1 MGQDGQKNS
10 THQTNAMSTHDM
22 GDMMS
27 TNQPQAT
34 EEGKIWSAEFLG
46 CGLSS
51 CLYYMSQY
59 ILIAGLPLIITG
71 VYGGTAFQAG
81 MAMTYF
87 QIGTILCR
95 PFAGEI
101 IDGFDKR
108 KVLFATT
115 GIFLL
120 IMIAFNFTQ
129 SMDLIFFLRLLHGMI
144 FAVGTTAVAAVAV
157 LVLPKHRKGEGIGYF
172 SVFVNVAMV
181 IGPFLGLTILDLW
194 DKNAYF
200 IFLSLCALLSFYV
213 VNRKQLDESLA
224 LPQLAKKRPWNFDR
238 FFERT
243 TLPWAII
250 GVFISFTYSGVLV
263 FVPIMLTEMGQGTMA
278 SIFFVLYAL
287 TIVVTRP
294 WVGRAFDQLGANI
307 LIYPGFLLYGIGI
320 IILSLATT
328 PWWIIA
334 SAPII
339 GLGYGAISP
348 AFQTLGVQAAAPERA
363 GAANATYFLS
373 LDIGVG
379 LGSALLSLVIGWVG
393 FELMY
398 QLNAAIA
405 IVGLLI
411 YHFYVKRFYQRLA

>member
-1 MGQDGQKNS
+1 MNDTSITAEQSGESN
-10 THQTNAMSTHDM
+10 
-22 GDMMS
+22 
-27 TNQPQAT
+27 
-34 EEGKIWSAEFLG
+34 KIWSAEFLG

-51 CLYYMSQY
+51 CLFYMSQY
-59 ILIAGLPLIITG
+59 ILIAGLPLIITA

-108 KVLFATT
+108 KVLFSTT

-120 IMIAFNFTQ
+120 IMIAFYFTS
-129 SMDLIFFLRLLHGMI
+129 SMNLIFLLRLLHGMV
-144 FAVGTTAVAAVAV
+144 FAIGTTAVAAVAV

-194 DKNAYF
+194 DKDAYF
-200 IFLSLCALLSFYV
+200 IFLIACAVLSFYTA
-213 VNRKQLDESLA
+213 NRKRLEDSLA
-224 LPQLAKKRPWNFDR
+224 LPKLAKKRPWNLDR
-238 FFERT
+238 LIERT
-243 TLPWAII
+243 TLPWAVI
-250 GVFISFTYSGVLV
+250 GVFISFSYSGVLV
-263 FVPIMLTEMGQGTMA
+263 FVPIMMTNMGQGTMA
-278 SIFFVLYAL
+278 SIFFVLFAL

-294 WVGRAFDQLGANI
+294 WIGRAFDHLGANT
-307 LIYPGFLLYGIGI
+307 LIYPGFILYSLGIV
-320 IILSLATT
+320 ILSLATT

-334 SAPII
+334 SAPVI

-348 AFQTLGVQAAAPERA
+348 AFQTLGVQAAPSERA
-363 GAANATYFLS
+363 GTANATYFLS

-379 LGSALLSLVIGWVG
+379 LGSAILSLVIGWVG
-393 FELMY
+393 FQMMY
-398 QLNAAIA
+398 QINAVIA
-405 IVGLLI
+405 LVGLLI
-411 YHFYVKRFYQRLA
+411 YHFYVKRFYKGVA

>member
-1 MGQDGQKNS
+1 MNDTSITAEQN
-10 THQTNAMSTHDM
+10 
-22 GDMMS
+22 GDS
-27 TNQPQAT
+27 N
-34 EEGKIWSAEFLG
+34 KIWSAEFLG

-51 CLYYMSQY
+51 CLFYMSQY
-59 ILIAGLPLIITG
+59 ILIAGLPLIITAA
-71 VYGGTAFQAG
+71 YGGTAFQAG

-108 KVLFATT
+108 KVLLSTT

-120 IMIAFNFTQ
+120 IMIAFYFTS
-129 SMDLIFFLRLLHGMI
+129 SMDLIFLLRLLHGMV
-144 FAVGTTAVAAVAV
+144 FAIGTTAVAAVAV

-200 IFLSLCALLSFYV
+200 IFLSFCALLSFYTA
-213 VNRKQLDESLA
+213 NRKRLDDSLA
-224 LPQLAKKRPWNFDR
+224 LPRLEKKRPWNFDR
-238 FFERT
+238 FIERT

-250 GVFISFTYSGVLV
+250 GVFISFSYSGVLV
-263 FVPIMLTEMGQGTMA
+263 FVPIMMTGMGQGSMA
-278 SIFFVLYAL
+278 SIFFVVFAL
-287 TIVVTRP
+287 IIVATRP
-294 WVGRAFDQLGANI
+294 WIGRAFDHLGANTV
-307 LIYPGFLLYGIGI
+307 IYPGFILYSIGI
-320 IILSLATT
+320 AILSFATT
-328 PWWIIA
+328 PMWIIA

-348 AFQTLGVQAAAPERA
+348 AFQTLGVQAALAERA
-363 GAANATYFLS
+363 GTANATYFLS

-379 LGSALLSLVIGWVG
+379 LGSAILSLIIDWVG
-393 FELMY
+393 FQTMY
-398 QLNAAIA
+398 QMNTVIA
-405 IVGLLI
+405 IMGLLI
-411 YHFYVKRFYQRLA
+411 YHFYVKRFYKRAA

>member
-1 MGQDGQKNS
+1 MVYDEQKDDAYRRGNDGEYNDDHTIGANEVAEPEQ
-10 THQTNAMSTHDM
+10 
-22 GDMMS
+22 
-27 TNQPQAT
+27 
-34 EEGKIWSAEFLG
+34 GKIWSAEFLG

-51 CLYYMSQY
+51 CLFYMSQY

-108 KVLFATT
+108 KVLFSTT

-120 IMIAFNFTQ
+120 IMIAFNFTT

-144 FAVGTTAVAAVAV
+144 FAIGTTAVAAVAV

-194 DKNAYF
+194 DKNGYF

-213 VNRKQLDESLA
+213 ANRKQLDDSLA

-243 TLPWAII
+243 TLPWAVI

-263 FVPIMLTEMGQGTMA
+263 FVPIMMTNMGEGTMA
-278 SIFFVLYAL
+278 SIFFVLFAL

-294 WVGRAFDQLGANI
+294 WVGHAFDHLGANI
-307 LIYPGFLLYGIGI
+307 LIYPGFILYGIGI
-320 IILSLATT
+320 IILSFATT
-328 PWWIIA
+328 PWWIVA

-348 AFQTLGVQAAAPERA
+348 AFQTLGVQAAAAERA
-363 GAANATYFLS
+363 GVANATYFLS

-379 LGSALLSLVIGWVG
+379 LGSAILSLVIGWVG

-405 IVGLLI
+405 LIGLFI
-411 YHFYVKRFYQRLA
+411 YHFYVKRFYQRVA

>member
-1 MGQDGQKNS
+1 M
-10 THQTNAMSTHDM
+10 
-22 GDMMS
+22 
-27 TNQPQAT
+27 
-34 EEGKIWSAEFLG
+34 EEQNMALAHSEKANKIWSAEFLG

-51 CLYYMSQY
+51 CLFYMSQY
-59 ILIAGLPLIITG
+59 VLIAGLPLIITA

-81 MAMTYF
+81 LAMTYF

-108 KVLFATT
+108 KVLFLTT

-120 IMIAFNFTQ
+120 IMIAFNFTT
-129 SMDLIFFLRLLHGMI
+129 SMDLIFLLRLLHGMI
-144 FAVGTTAVAAVAV
+144 FAIGTTAVAAVAV

-194 DKNAYF
+194 GTDAFF
-200 IFLSLCALLSFYV
+200 IFLSISAFLGFYAA
-213 VNRKQLDESLA
+213 NRKRLNEELA
-224 LPQLAKKRPWNFDR
+224 LPRLAKKRPWNFDR
-238 FFERT
+238 FFERN

-250 GVFISFTYSGVLV
+250 GVFISFSYSGVLV
-263 FVPIMLTEMGQGTMA
+263 FVPIMMTEMGQGTMA
-278 SIFFVLYAL
+278 SIFFVLFAV

-294 WVGRAFDQLGANI
+294 WVGRAFDQLGANK
-307 LIYPGFLLYGIGI
+307 LIYPGFILYFIGI
-320 IILSLATT
+320 IILSLATS

-348 AFQTLGVQAAAPERA
+348 AFQTLGVQAAAAERA

-379 LGSALLSLVIGWVG
+379 LGSAILSLVIGWVG
-393 FELMY
+393 FAMMY
-398 QLNAAIA
+398 QINACIAIA
-405 IVGLLI
+405 GLFI
-411 YHFYVKRFYQRLA
+411 YHFYVKRFYKQDM

>member
-1 MGQDGQKNS
+1 MNDTSIKAEQGSDS
-10 THQTNAMSTHDM
+10 
-22 GDMMS
+22 
-27 TNQPQAT
+27 
-34 EEGKIWSAEFLG
+34 GKIWSAEFLG

-51 CLYYMSQY
+51 CLFYMSQY
-59 ILIAGLPLIITG
+59 ILIAGLPLIITA
-71 VYGGTAFQAG
+71 VYGGTAFEAG

-101 IDGFDKR
+101 IDGFNKR
-108 KVLFATT
+108 KVLFSTT

-120 IMIAFNFTQ
+120 IMIAFYFTT
-129 SMDLIFFLRLLHGMI
+129 SMNLIFLLRLFHGMV
-144 FAVGTTAVAAVAV
+144 FAIGTTAVAAVAV

-194 DKNAYF
+194 NKDAYF
-200 IFLSLCALLSFYV
+200 IFLIACAALSFYTA
-213 VNRKQLDESLA
+213 NRKRLDDSLA
-224 LPQLAKKRPWNFDR
+224 LPKLEKKRPWNW
-238 FFERT
+238 ERLIERS

-250 GVFISFTYSGVLV
+250 GVFISFSYSGVLV
-263 FVPIMLTEMGQGTMA
+263 FVPIMMTGMGQGTMA
-278 SIFFVLYAL
+278 SIFFVLFAL

-294 WVGRAFDQLGANI
+294 WIGRAFDHLGANT
-307 LIYPGFLLYGIGI
+307 LIYPGFILYGLGI
-320 IILSLATT
+320 IILSLAST

-348 AFQTLGVQAAAPERA
+348 AFQTLGVQAAPAERA
-363 GAANATYFLS
+363 GTANATYFLS

-379 LGSALLSLVIGWVG
+379 LGSAILSLVIGWVG
-393 FELMY
+393 FQMMY
-398 QLNAAIA
+398 QINAVIAIA
-405 IVGLLI
+405 GLLI
-411 YHFYVKRFYQRLA
+411 YHFYVRRFYKREA

>member
-1 MGQDGQKNS
+1 MNDTSITAEQN
-10 THQTNAMSTHDM
+10 
-22 GDMMS
+22 GDS
-27 TNQPQAT
+27 N
-34 EEGKIWSAEFLG
+34 KIWSAEFLG

-51 CLYYMSQY
+51 CLFYMSQY
-59 ILIAGLPLIITG
+59 ILIAGLPLIITAAC
-71 VYGGTAFQAG
+71 GGTAFQAG

-108 KVLFATT
+108 KVLLSTT

-120 IMIAFNFTQ
+120 IMIAFYFTS
-129 SMDLIFFLRLLHGMI
+129 SMDLIFLLRLLHGMV
-144 FAVGTTAVAAVAV
+144 FAIGTTAVAAVAV

-200 IFLSLCALLSFYV
+200 IFLSFCALLSFYTA
-213 VNRKQLDESLA
+213 NRKRLDDSLA
-224 LPQLAKKRPWNFDR
+224 LPRLEKKRPWNFDR
-238 FFERT
+238 FIERT

-250 GVFISFTYSGVLV
+250 GVFISFSYSGVLV
-263 FVPIMLTEMGQGTMA
+263 FVPIMMTGMGQGSMA
-278 SIFFVLYAL
+278 SIFFVVFAL
-287 TIVVTRP
+287 IIVATRP
-294 WVGRAFDQLGANI
+294 WIGRAFDHLGANTV
-307 LIYPGFLLYGIGI
+307 IYPGFILYSIGI
-320 IILSLATT
+320 AILSFATT
-328 PWWIIA
+328 PMWIIA

-348 AFQTLGVQAAAPERA
+348 AFQTLGVQAALAERA
-363 GAANATYFLS
+363 GTANATYFLS

-379 LGSALLSLVIGWVG
+379 LGSAILSLIIDWVG
-393 FELMY
+393 FQTMY
-398 QLNAAIA
+398 QMNTVIA
-405 IVGLLI
+405 IMGLLI
-411 YHFYVKRFYQRLA
+411 YHFYVKRFYKRAA

>member
-1 MGQDGQKNS
+1 M
-10 THQTNAMSTHDM
+10 
-22 GDMMS
+22 
-27 TNQPQAT
+27 
-34 EEGKIWSAEFLG
+34 EEQNMALAHSEKADKIWSAEFLG

-51 CLYYMSQY
+51 CLFYMSQY
-59 ILIAGLPLIITG
+59 VLIAGLPLIITA

-81 MAMTYF
+81 LAMTYF

-108 KVLFATT
+108 KVLFLTT

-120 IMIAFNFTQ
+120 IMIAFNFTT
-129 SMDLIFFLRLLHGMI
+129 SMDLIFLLRLLHGMI
-144 FAVGTTAVAAVAV
+144 FAIGTTAVAAVAV

-194 DKNAYF
+194 GTDAFF
-200 IFLSLCALLSFYV
+200 IFLSISAFLGFYAA
-213 VNRKQLDESLA
+213 NRKRLNEELA
-224 LPQLAKKRPWNFDR
+224 LPRLAKKRPWNFDR
-238 FFERT
+238 FFERN

-250 GVFISFTYSGVLV
+250 GVFISFSYSGVLV
-263 FVPIMLTEMGQGTMA
+263 FVPIMMTEMGQGTMA
-278 SIFFVLYAL
+278 SIFFVLFAV

-294 WVGRAFDQLGANI
+294 WVGRAFDQLGANK
-307 LIYPGFLLYGIGI
+307 LIYPGFILYFIGI
-320 IILSLATT
+320 IILSLATS

-348 AFQTLGVQAAAPERA
+348 AFQTLGVQAAAAERA

-379 LGSALLSLVIGWVG
+379 LGSAILSLVIGWVG
-393 FELMY
+393 FAMMY
-398 QLNAAIA
+398 QINACIAIA
-405 IVGLLI
+405 GLFI
-411 YHFYVKRFYQRLA
+411 YHFYVKRFYKQDM

>member
-1 MGQDGQKNS
+1 MEETK
-10 THQTNAMSTHDM
+10 
-22 GDMMS
+22 
-27 TNQPQAT
+27 QAVAPD
-34 EEGKIWSAEFLG
+34 KIWSAEFLG

-51 CLYYMSQY
+51 CLFYMSQY
-59 ILIAGLPLIITG
+59 ILIAGLPLIITA

-81 MAMTYF
+81 LAMTYF

-120 IMIAFNFTQ
+120 IMIAFNFTT
-129 SMDLIFFLRLLHGMI
+129 SMNLIFLLRLLHGMI
-144 FAVGTTAVAAVAV
+144 FAIGTTAVAAVAV

-181 IGPFLGLTILDLW
+181 IGPFLGLTILDVW
-194 DKNAYF
+194 GTEAFF
-200 IFLSLCALLSFYV
+200 IFLSICAFLGFYAT
-213 VNRKQLDESLA
+213 NRKRLDETLA
-224 LPQLAKKRPWNFDR
+224 LPRLAKHRPWNFDR
-238 FFERT
+238 FFERH

-250 GVFISFTYSGVLV
+250 GIFISFSYSGVLV
-263 FVPIMLTEMGQGTMA
+263 FVPIMMTEMGQGTMA
-278 SIFFVLYAL
+278 SIFFVLFAI

-294 WVGRAFDQLGANI
+294 WVGRAFDQLGANK
-307 LIYPGFLLYGIGI
+307 LIYPGFILYFIGI
-320 IILSLATT
+320 IILSLATS
-328 PWWIIA
+328 PWWVIA

-348 AFQTLGVQAAAPERA
+348 AFQTLGVQAASAERA

-379 LGSALLSLVIGWVG
+379 LGSAILSLVIGWVG
-393 FELMY
+393 FAMMY
-398 QLNAAIA
+398 QINACIAIA
-405 IVGLLI
+405 GLLI
-411 YHFYVKRFYQRLA
+411 YHFYVKRFYKRDV

>member
-1 MGQDGQKNS
+1 M
-10 THQTNAMSTHDM
+10 
-22 GDMMS
+22 
-27 TNQPQAT
+27 
-34 EEGKIWSAEFLG
+34 EEQNMALAHSEKANKIWSAEFLG

-51 CLYYMSQY
+51 CLFYMSQY
-59 ILIAGLPLIITG
+59 VLIAGLPLIITA

-81 MAMTYF
+81 LAMTYF

-108 KVLFATT
+108 KVLFLTT

-120 IMIAFNFTQ
+120 IMIAFNFTT
-129 SMDLIFFLRLLHGMI
+129 SMDLIFLLRLLHGMI
-144 FAVGTTAVAAVAV
+144 FAIGTTAVAAVAV

-194 DKNAYF
+194 GTDAFF
-200 IFLSLCALLSFYV
+200 IFLSISAFLGFYAA
-213 VNRKQLDESLA
+213 NRKRLNEELA
-224 LPQLAKKRPWNFDR
+224 LPRLAKKRPWNFDR
-238 FFERT
+238 FFERN

-250 GVFISFTYSGVLV
+250 GVFISFSYSGVLV
-263 FVPIMLTEMGQGTMA
+263 FVPIMMTEMGQGTMA
-278 SIFFVLYAL
+278 SIFFVLFAV

-294 WVGRAFDQLGANI
+294 WVGRAFDQLGANK
-307 LIYPGFLLYGIGI
+307 LIYPGFILYFIGI
-320 IILSLATT
+320 IILSLATS

-348 AFQTLGVQAAAPERA
+348 AFQTLGVQAAASERA

-379 LGSALLSLVIGWVG
+379 LGSAILSLVIGWVG
-393 FELMY
+393 FAMMY
-398 QLNAAIA
+398 QINACIAIA
-405 IVGLLI
+405 GLFI
-411 YHFYVKRFYQRLA
+411 YHFYVKRFYKQDM